1 VPRPAAAVLVALAL
15 PGCVATSPAI
25 EQSSSTMTAIGVLPA
40 ERAYI
45 GLLDLEPVDEPM
57 TLTGLELPG
66 RPADLR
72 MTPLVLDAAKA
83 GGRIGALREG
93 EIPSGDAFSALA
105 VPLEGYVVGPDVQ
118 PGQVIVRVWSAAP
131 GTFELT
137 RVRLTL
143 KVGDRMA
150 TQEFPHGLKL
160 CVGDPRPACHL
171 RTG

>member
-1 VPRPAAAVLVALAL
+1 
-15 PGCVATSPAI
+15 
-25 EQSSSTMTAIGVLPA
+25 
-40 ERAYI
+40 
-45 GLLDLEPVDEPM
+45 
-57 TLTGLELPG
+57 
-66 RPADLR
+66 
-72 MTPLVLDAAKA
+72 
-83 GGRIGALREG
+83 
-93 EIPSGDAFSALA
+93 
-105 VPLEGYVVGPDVQ
+105 LEGYVVRPDVQ

-143 KVGDRMA
+143 KVGDRTV